1 VHFNKYAEQFSLC
14 KISRRYEYACPN
26 IKPTLP
32 PKEDLIN
39 ESCFMQPKI
48 WYNLFVN
55 LTEREKRNMSK
66 IELVRQEMIKAMKA
80 GDAPRKEALSMLL
93 AALKKKAIDKRAD
106 LTEEEENAVVFKEI
120 KEAQEALDSA
130 PASRT
135 DIIEEN
141 RLKIS
146 IYSEF
151 APKLLS
157 EDEVRAE
164 IKKVL
169 AQLGIEK
176 PSPKDKGN
184 IMKAVMPV
192 LKGKADGKM
201 VNKLV
206 DELTRG

>member
-1 VHFNKYAEQFSLC
+1 MG
-14 KISRRYEYACPN
+14 
-26 IKPTLP
+26 T
-32 PKEDLIN
+32 
-39 ESCFMQPKI
+39 
-48 WYNLFVN
+48 
-55 LTEREKRNMSK
+55 NMTK

-80 GDAPRKEALSMLL
+80 GDAPRKEALSLLL

-106 LTEEEENAVVFKEI
+106 LTEEEENAVVLKEI
-120 KEAQEALDSA
+120 KEAQEAVDSA

-146 IYSEF
+146 VYSEF
-151 APKLLS
+151 APKLMS

-164 IKKVL
+164 IMAAV

-176 PSPKDKGN
+176 PSPRDKGS

-192 LKGKADGKM
+192 IKGKADGKL

-206 DELTRG
+206 EELTRG